1 MMVKIAQT
9 ARSELKEDQIK
20 DLEMMTKLMDNWN
33 GSMDMESVAATVYTF
48 IFNDFQM
55 SLFHAYNENK
65 TDRLIFLEGYP
76 QTEFLL
82 SLIKS
87 LATEGT
93 NSKYLNLCKE
103 AYPEYT
109 GKNYCGYNMAM
120 AFSNAKAFLE

>member
-1 MMVKIAQT
+1 MMVEIAQM

-20 DLEMMTKLMDNWN
+20 DLEIMTKLMDNWN

-76 QTEFLL
+76 
-82 SLIKS
+82 
-87 LATEGT
+87 
-93 NSKYLNLCKE
+93 
-103 AYPEYT
+103 
-109 GKNYCGYNMAM
+109 
-120 AFSNAKAFLE
+120 